1 MLTGGISL
9 GLGVVSLAEKFGW
22 LARFIPEQQESKERL
37 DDWPRNILVIDFPA
51 GTGEGIPEEGLANY
65 LKIEQEAF
73 ADMPEKF
80 LSRQDLVALLN
91 EQRTSSQTLT
101 VDNLE
106 DPSPDLLRSIAEIGY
121 PELAVWYTFLQRYRT
136 HGQSV
141 ATAAQ
146 TSWDVTR
153 ESGQQRLLSLGEFL
167 TRDTVDFHQDQ
178 WGNSGLSAELHAA
191 QLIPRIEQYL
201 GEHPEFLD
209 DGVVNLS
216 LQMGKIESW
225 VNFRTPDETYPN
237 QPILRSY
244 SVSDLNLY
252 LILPR
257 ADVYN
262 ILTPHLRVVAEEDG
276 RYVILHEDPNYPEYT
291 KEYVAYVRDNFQAAS
306 DELDLLREQYAQE
319 FPEESSNPGT
329 HEVGAYTGEDR
340 REHLQELVSVA
351 DAFPELFFCAA
362 AGNNADDLS
371 GLSEIGVEIPENLM
385 IVGQWSTTYNPPR
398 PAFETKGAEIYIS
411 NDVPA
416 ELLGGKEDDVVR
428 LGNGS
433 SFSTPQISGIV
444 STLRGLGIPIEQ
456 IKPLLFE
463 MAEIKRYPVDRRQ
476 ETSEPSEEARVLS
489 LQRVQEVITALR
501 TAKDSE

>member
-1 MLTGGISL
+1 MFTGGTSL
-9 GLGVVSLAEKFGW
+9 GLGVVALAEKFGW

-37 DDWPRNILVIDFPA
+37 GDRPRNILIIDFPA
-51 GTGEGIPEEGLANY
+51 GTGEGVPEEGLTNY
-65 LKIEQEAF
+65 LEIEQRAF

-106 DPSPDLLRSIAEIGY
+106 DPSPDLLRTIAELRY

-153 ESGQQRLLSLGEFL
+153 ESGQQRLLSLGDFF

-178 WGNSGLSAELHAA
+178 WGNSGLSVELHAA

-201 GEHPEFLD
+201 REHPDFLD
-209 DGVVNLS
+209 DGVINLS

-225 VNFRTPDETYPN
+225 VNFRTPDETYSN
-237 QPILRSY
+237 QPTLRSY
-244 SVSDLNLY
+244 SVGDLNLN

-262 ILTPHLRVVAEEDG
+262 ILAPYLTVVSEEDG
-276 RYVILHEDPNYPEYT
+276 RYVIRHEDPNYPEYT
-291 KEYVAYVRDNFQAAS
+291 KEYVAYERDNFQAAS
-306 DELDLLREQYAQE
+306 DELDELRARYVED

-340 REHLQELVSVA
+340 RAHLQELMSVA
-351 DAFPELFFCAA
+351 GAFSELFFCAA
-362 AGNNADDLS
+362 AG
-371 GLSEIGVEIPENLM
+371 IMRM
-385 IVGQWSTTYNPPR
+385 I
-398 PAFETKGAEIYIS
+398 
-411 NDVPA
+411 
-416 ELLGGKEDDVVR
+416 
-428 LGNGS
+428 
-433 SFSTPQISGIV
+433 
-444 STLRGLGIPIEQ
+444 
-456 IKPLLFE
+456 
-463 MAEIKRYPVDRRQ
+463 
-476 ETSEPSEEARVLS
+476 
-489 LQRVQEVITALR
+489 
-501 TAKDSE
+501 